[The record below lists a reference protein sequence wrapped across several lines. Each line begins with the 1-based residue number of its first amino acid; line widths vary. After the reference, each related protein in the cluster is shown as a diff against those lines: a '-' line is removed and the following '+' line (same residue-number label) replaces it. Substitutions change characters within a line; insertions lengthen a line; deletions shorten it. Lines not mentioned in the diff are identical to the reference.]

1 MRFLFQIT
9 MSTAKQ
15 IIMPTAKAYFRK
27 VGDACSLT
35 KKGHILINLGQFKD
49 ETPLNRMQI

>member
-1 MRFLFQIT
+1 MRSLFQIT